1 MTHMKSKLLIAVS
14 ILILLSLT
22 VVGRTLAQAPV
33 VGVTQGNE
41 FTYNI
46 KSYWS
51 SNDPNATITASL
63 LEVNSTEYYLLEVNR
78 TEYYRVNIAKV
89 SGPEISL
96 HNTWRFTNGTQ
107 VERDGSVNIETTSSQ
122 GGFWAII
129 ASNLKA
135 GDRIHPLFGPDLTTI
150 NETIMRDYPSGKR
163 ETNHLMLDFQYY
175 DPNDP
180 SSNCTEHTSTYFDKQ
195 TGMLVELHDDS
206 VYTHPNMTISVVW
219 KISESQVWPKP
230 NEFPF
235 YLALSIVIVAV
246 IAVLSVLFYRRKH
259 VKRKP
264 RRKPR

>member
-22 VVGRTLAQAPV
+22 VVGRTLAQTPV

-63 LEVNSTEYYLLEVNR
+63 LEVNSTEYY
-78 TEYYRVNIAKV
+78 RVKITKV
-89 SGPEISL
+89 SDPEISL

-107 VERDGSVNIETTSSQ
+107 VEIDGSVNIETTSSQ

-180 SSNCTEHTSTYFDKQ
+180 SSNYTEHTSTYFDKQ

-235 YLALSIVIVAV
+235 YLALPIVTVAV